1 MFSHAAVY
9 LPKPGRYVAVQATKT
24 LISWLS
30 SDGDSS
36 QKQLT
41 AAVPSPVQALHL
53 WSAVTDAVIV
63 VTTAS
68 EVLAVSGDFR
78 CGLQPSATTPSVVG
92 MQGWT
97 VQWSSV
103 TDSRVLI
110 IQQKQSSDAAA
121 AIVRLV
127 VYNLTPTSSNDSSSI
142 AHIALISVQR
152 LDVNELTGGLFIG
165 NAKLQA
171 ATVHSDDDMLS
182 LLWTADSQQS
192 VHSSKAATSAIQ
204 HEVWV
209 KVQIPHTHGSLQVE
223 SVHDVTDIAF
233 MTDSSSEVNSDS
245 SGADATSVSTD
256 VAAVADAATAETN
269 GKRSSKRRKRT
280 PVGDSDVN
288 TNGTNALT
296 AVAAAAAVAADT
308 RTWCIAAIEP
318 AHLMIVRQKAA
329 TTTEAAVTHLSAWDV
344 NYSICVLN
352 TVLDSAVCPMMTN
365 TKQQLSPANSNGVI
379 VPTDGTA
386 AAIIGTTAIAMCAL
400 RNSNIASLASLL
412 IHNNI
417 NSAAQQPTTSST
429 KAAAVNTQQTV
440 AAAAVTVSTSI
451 LTVLDYCHNDEHPD
465 AATAVDQH
473 IPTASD
479 GAVCVNDWASVVHK
493 QALLTHKGKA
503 TANFADDSQ
512 SISAIQTAVS
522 TGDVHAV
529 EHALEQHHASIV
541 ESDRVMLKTRKRKL
555 SQRDAPANVC
565 TTAVANAF
573 IAAVLQHTEL
583 LSDSTSQFWPL
594 ITKIVLTGKVSGRQY
609 GAQLIAAAT
618 KAQHIDVLEHIV
630 QNVHDLP
637 ESSIVSVLKVC
648 FKAASVYE
656 LPQLHDDDL
665 AARAQ
670 KREQKQQRRAAAI
683 KAHND
688 TTAATTAENSDGNDA
703 TDATATGATEYTIE
717 SAEQFLERLK
727 QTKRVKALERCIR
740 IISAVPYN
748 DTFMRSAMS
757 RQLSQSEAT
766 LALRVVVRLLRRGKT
781 LEGTCAKSVY
791 MMQSKHVVNQPPAT
805 AKLLELASA
814 LIDSHF
820 AGMIAA
826 AGNSNDS
833 SNIASVLRGLKE
845 LLQTECS
852 TCEILHEVKSQVDS
866 VKKAQ
871 QKHHLQ
877 TAKMSRSA
885 SYRVRTAPADYCL
898 EVFKF

>member
-9 LPKPGRYVAVQATKT
+9 LPKPGRYVGVQAHKT

-53 WSAVTDAVIV
+53 WSAVKDAVIV
-63 VTTAS
+63 ITTAS

-78 CGLQPSATTPSVVG
+78 CGLQPSATTPSAAG

-110 IQQKQSSDAAA
+110 MQQKQSSDAAA

-127 VYNLTPTSSNDSSSI
+127 VYNLTPTSSNDNSSI
-142 AHIALISVQR
+142 AHITLVSVQR
-152 LDVNELTGGLFIG
+152 LDVNELTGGLFTS

-192 VHSSKAATSAIQ
+192 MHSSKAATSAMQ
-204 HEVWV
+204 HEVWM
-209 KVQIPHTHGSLQVE
+209 KVQIPHTHGALQVE
-223 SVHDVTDIAF
+223 SVHDVTDLAF
-233 MTDSSSEVNSDS
+233 MTDSSSDTYRDNSGVDT
-245 SGADATSVSTD
+245 TSVPTD
-256 VAAVADAATAETN
+256 IAAVADAATAETN
-269 GKRSSKRRKRT
+269 GKRSSKRRKRKS
-280 PVGDSDVN
+280 VSDSDDN
-288 TNGTNALT
+288 NNSSNALITT
-296 AVAAAAAVAADT
+296 AATATAADT
-308 RTWCIAAIEP
+308 RTWSIAAIEP
-318 AHLMIVRQKAA
+318 AHLKIIRQKVVA
-329 TTTEAAVTHLSAWDV
+329 TTEAAVTQLSAWDI
-344 NYSICVLN
+344 NYSVCVFD
-352 TVLDSAVCPMMTN
+352 TVLDSAVCPMMTDN
-365 TKQQLSPANSNGVI
+365 KQQLSSASSNGVI
-379 VPTDGTA
+379 VSTDGTA
-386 AAIIGTTAIAMCAL
+386 AAFIGTTAIAMCAL
-400 RNSNIASLASLL
+400 CNSSIASLASLL
-412 IHNNI
+412 IHKNI
-417 NSAAQQPTTSST
+417 NSAVQQQTSST
-429 KAAAVNTQQTV
+429 AAAAVNTQQTV
-440 AAAAVTVSTSI
+440 AAAVSVSASV
-451 LTVLDYCHNDEHPD
+451 LTVLDYCHSDEHPD
-465 AATAVDQH
+465 ATPVDQH
-473 IPTASD
+473 IPLASD
-479 GAVCVNDWASVVHK
+479 GAVCVSDWVSVVHK
-493 QALLTHKGKA
+493 KAMLTPKVQA
-503 TANFADDSQ
+503 TAQFADDSQ
-512 SISAIQTAVS
+512 STSAIQSAVA
-522 TGDVHAV
+522 TGDVQAV
-529 EHALEQHHASIV
+529 EQALDQHHASIV
-541 ESDRVMLKTRKRKL
+541 DSDRVMHKTRKRRL
-555 SQRDAPANVC
+555 SQRDAPANIC
-565 TTAVANAF
+565 TAAVANAF

-583 LSDSTSQFWPL
+583 LSDRASQFWSL

-618 KAQHIDVLEHIV
+618 QVQHIDVLEHIV

-637 ESSIVSVLKVC
+637 ESNIVSVLKVC

-656 LPQLHDDDL
+656 LPQLQDDEL
-665 AARAQ
+665 NARTQ
-670 KREQKQQRRAAAI
+670 KREEKQQRRAAAI
-683 KAHND
+683 KANYND
-688 TTAATTAENSDGNDA
+688 TEATAAANSDGNDA
-703 TDATATGATEYTIE
+703 TDATATSATEYTIE
-717 SAEQFLERLK
+717 SAEHFLERLK

-740 IISAVPYN
+740 IICAVPYN

-791 MMQSKHVVNQPPAT
+791 MMQSKHVINQPPAT
-805 AKLLELASA
+805 AKLLEFASA

-826 AGNSNDS
+826 AGTSNDS

-852 TCEILHEVKSQVDS
+852 TCEILHEVKSQVES

-871 QKHHLQ
+871 QKQQ
-877 TAKMSRSA
+877 TAMMSRSS